1 MRDEFNEAEYSP
13 ALFDQKL
20 VMEML
25 RSTIIEKRTNQK
37 FVIVEGLCNSHKF
50 QSDDERL
57 ELRNMDELWQIER
70 HIGEIKAIIGLQ
82 FAYEPETI
90 DAKDIE
96 KIAEGDVDAAH
107 KRIQAAMPPP
117 GEDGGPAEVK
127 PAVKAQEWTETDK
140 KPKNL
145 PQLFLSCKGEKNT
158 TNEVRTAEQF
168 SSS

>member
-1 MRDEFNEAEYSP
+1 
-13 ALFDQKL
+13 
-20 VMEML
+20 ML
-25 RSTIIEKRTNQK
+25 RSVITEKRTNQK
-37 FVIVEGLCNSHKF
+37 FVILEGLCNSHKF
-50 QSDDERL
+50 QSEDERL

-90 DAKDIE
+90 DSKDVE
-96 KIAEGDVDAAH
+96 LVQAADVDAAN
-107 KRIQAAMPPP
+107 KRIEATKPPAP
-117 GEDGGPAEVK
+117 EGEEGGEEAKKDGK
-127 PAVKAQEWTETDK
+127 PSLKDQEWTETNK

-145 PQLFLSCKGEKNT
+145 PQLFLNCKGEKNT